1 MAQTETTPAGNA
13 DPITSQDILE
23 MARRIAEAAKPVKII
38 LFGSRARGS
47 ARPGSD
53 VDLLVIERD
62 PVSQRR
68 ESARLRALLKGF
80 GASIDIVVYG
90 QSFAERYWDIPG
102 TVLYPAFRE
111 GKVLYGE

>member
-1 MAQTETTPAGNA
+1 MHQRKVTP
-13 DPITSQDILE
+13 DDILE
-23 MARRIAEAAKPVKII
+23 MSRRIVSAAKPVKIV
-38 LFGSRARGS
+38 LFGSYARGD

-62 PVSQRR
+62 PVAQRK
-68 ESARLRALLKGF
+68 EAVRLRGLLRDF
-80 GASIDIVVYG
+80 QVPIDVVVFG

-111 GKVLYGE
+111 GKVLYGEQ